1 MSCGPAFSVCYKYK
15 QQKSLRSLTSYHT
28 AQRALHHNHFG
39 FSETKMWPQSLFII
53 IIHELLNE
61 THDFF
66 YQIKQDQSI
75 SAENTSLESW
85 NFGENSGTTSGRI
98 NIIVFMMNGKK
109 DISCNKARTSQR
121 LLSDIT
127 TDSTEIHYMMGELVD
142 ELDYVEANKWL
153 CNPCPVFC

>member
-1 MSCGPAFSVCYKYK
+1 
-15 QQKSLRSLTSYHT
+15 
-28 AQRALHHNHFG
+28 
-39 FSETKMWPQSLFII
+39 MWPQSLFII

-127 TDSTEIHYMMGELVD
+127 TDSTEIRYMMGG
-142 ELDYVEANKWL
+142 LDWWKQASD
-153 CNPCPVFC
+153 

>member
-1 MSCGPAFSVCYKYK
+1 MNCY
-15 QQKSLRSLTSYHT
+15 
-28 AQRALHHNHFG
+28 
-39 FSETKMWPQSLFII
+39 
-53 IIHELLNE
+53 NE

-75 SAENTSLESW
+75 SAENTSLDSW

-109 DISCNKARTSQR
+109 DISCNKTRTSQR
-121 LLSDIT
+121 LLSDIK

-142 ELDYVEANKWL
+142 EVDYVEANKWL
-153 CNPCPVFC
+153 GNPCPVFC